1 MHSLCC
7 LIGMVLGVLLG
18 MMGPANA
25 QGIAKPDL
33 ALRNI
38 VDTMPRSGRQEIRV
52 MTASFGPGD
61 RTVTHTHRF
70 PVTVYVLEG
79 TFTLELEGREP
90 LSLKAGSALV
100 EPPNVKMTGYNASTS
115 QPTRVVIFYVSDVDT
130 PFLDITH

>member
-7 LIGMVLGVLLG
+7 LIGMLVGVLLG
-18 MMGPANA
+18 MTAPANA

-52 MTASFGPGD
+52 MTASFRPGD

-90 LSLKAGSALV
+90 MSLKAGSALV
-100 EPPNVKMTGYNASTS
+100 EPPNVKMTGYNASAS